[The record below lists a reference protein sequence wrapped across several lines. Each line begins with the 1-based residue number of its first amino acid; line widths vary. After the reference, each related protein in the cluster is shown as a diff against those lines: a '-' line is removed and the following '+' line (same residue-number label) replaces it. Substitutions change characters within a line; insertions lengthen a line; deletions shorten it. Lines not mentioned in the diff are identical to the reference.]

1 MQAKTFSILWY
12 SYGLEVNPF
21 IRQYHIKPACQ
32 GNIYHY
38 LVCRDLKASEN
49 NAVGEL
55 AEFDSFLSNETDL
68 TYKTELSTHYAKN
81 LKLKQNVLTLHELNT
96 YEEKHKVYLY
106 DDDSTL
112 DERLSILAINL
123 NTTLPQN
130 YRLAPVIL
138 KANTTCIRK

>member
-1 MQAKTFSILWY
+1 M
-12 SYGLEVNPF
+12 P
-21 IRQYHIKPACQ
+21 IK
-32 GNIYHY
+32 GVYHY

-49 NAVGEL
+49 NAVEEL

-112 DERLSILAINL
+112 DERL
-123 NTTLPQN
+123 
-130 YRLAPVIL
+130 
-138 KANTTCIRK
+138 

>member
-1 MQAKTFSILWY
+1 MNLFLFSFYKKTFSILWY

-112 DERLSILAINL
+112 DERL
-123 NTTLPQN
+123 
-130 YRLAPVIL
+130 
-138 KANTTCIRK
+138 

>member
-1 MQAKTFSILWY
+1 
-12 SYGLEVNPF
+12 
-21 IRQYHIKPACQ
+21 
-32 GNIYHY
+32 
-38 LVCRDLKASEN
+38 
-49 NAVGEL
+49 
-55 AEFDSFLSNETDL
+55 DSFLSNETDL

-138 KANTTCIRK
+138 K